1 MEKDKLKLLRDF
13 IMKPESGGN
22 PNAWNKGVAGDSKGR
37 KRNLEDLTIK
47 QLMEFQ
53 EKNHPD
59 RIFASGKYQMI
70 PNFIKEAMKN
80 KEKYGVDF
88 DDKYTSEVQDKLF
101 EYAIDKRPDLKKLI
115 KGESQDIESAMMD
128 LAREFASIPAPYDT
142 VHVNPKTKKERKV
155 FKGKSYYDQI
165 GQNAAKYSIDEVKEV
180 LKTFLPELKGQM
192 SKEPKSEPVKEPEI
206 PNLIEAAPEAPMTM
220 NDLQSKKIGRLEN
233 LLAQVRQPESE
244 TARTFQ
250 DGGMSYSD
258 PVMNL
263 DEGYLDAIQ
272 GLAASIQPEKRQS
285 GMFDDMMPQQ
295 EQDFE
300 MPLRDGTLPS
310 ELTKEELTPTPSA
323 PERKVASKGNEDK
336 SSDKKPKRDLVLE
349 ALKKQGKTSEEI
361 DEETKPSLEKLYDEY
376 QRLQGRY
383 EKEIDDNRMGDAIVN
398 SLGTLN
404 RLFETGQDFKSN
416 LGAQAEK
423 DRSRRLA
430 EVVRK
435 SNLLGFGTAT
445 NQLSKDPNSP
455 QSIAFRKQFKAMTG
469 EELDPEVSEFM
480 GSKLARE
487 IVAGKR
493 DKYRQEQISG
503 RQEKSQDY
511 RKDEKFIDR
520 VDSAIKSM
528 RGTPEFKNAQT
539 ILANIPKLEL
549 RLEDAYQ
556 KGGQSLSMLGTEMAR
571 GLAGEV
577 GMLTDK
583 DVTRY
588 IKNPA
593 LIEGLTDTVMKLKSG
608 RLSELSYD
616 NIKRLI
622 KDARAAAIEGMKE
635 AEKKEAYLLAKRTN
649 KDFKEVYDLFD
660 TSSFYKNVNKEKT
673 PSESSVLKDSEIRRK
688 FTKGEHKGKVG
699 IFDKNKNFLRFEE

>member
-1 MEKDKLKLLRDF
+1 MEKDKRIKDF
-13 IMKPESGGN
+13 IEKIVIDKHERGYQKNPKDKGNMINGKMIGTKYGISAPVLQAHYGREITAEDMESL
-22 PNAWNKGVAGDSKGR
+22 SK
-37 KRNLEDLTIK
+37 
-47 QLMEFQ
+47 
-53 EKNHPD
+53 
-59 RIFASGKYQMI
+59 
-70 PNFIKEAMKN
+70 KEAGKILFDQFY
-80 KEKYGVDF
+80 KKY
-88 DDKYTSEVQDKLF
+88 KIDKLPEELQKQALDYTINSGPLAIMKMQ
-101 EYAIDKRPDLKKLI
+101 EYIGVKPDAIIGPKTLEAIGNLDNDQLVDIRKKHYEDI
-115 KGESQDIESAMMD
+115 IESD
-128 LAREFASIPAPYDT
+128 PT
-142 VHVNPKTKKERKV
+142 QNV
-155 FKGKSYYDQI
+155 FKKGWMNRAES
-165 GQNAAKYSIDEVKEV
+165 
-180 LKTFLPELKGQM
+180 FRPLKGQM
-192 SKEPKSEPVKEPEI
+192 SREPQSEPVKESEI

-220 NDLQSKKIGRLEN
+220 NDLQTKKIGKLEN

-263 DEGYLDAIQ
+263 DENYLDAIQ
-272 GLAASIQPEKRQS
+272 GLAAGLQPEKRQS
-285 GMFDDMMPQQ
+285 EMFDDMMPQQ
-295 EQDFE
+295 KQDFE

-310 ELTKEELTPTPSA
+310 QLTKKELTPASSA
-323 PERKVASKGNEDK
+323 PERKITNKGSESKSLDEK
-336 SSDKKPKRDLVLE
+336 SKKDLVLE

-649 KDFKEVYDLFD
+649 RDFKEVYDFFD
-660 TSSFYKNVNKEKT
+660 TSSFYKNVDKEKALN
-673 PSESSVLKDSEIRRK
+673 ESPVLKDSEIRRK
-688 FTKGEHKGKVG
+688 FTKGKHKGKVG
-699 IFDKNKNFLRFEE
+699 IFDKNKKFLRFEE